1 MVNMRIY
8 DWDTTLQVEEKWHKV
23 HLYMTDRNNET
34 HIELDKKQVK
44 ELIEMLEKAI
54 R

>member
-1 MVNMRIY
+1 MTKIN

-34 HIELDKKQVK
+34 HMELDKKQVQ
-44 ELIEMLEKAI
+44 ELIKILEKTI